1 MTVGVVGGSDL
12 VKITEQLGSTGD
24 EHRRSSL
31 DLLRVRCSV
40 TMRGDELCNVGSNWF
55 ALLLLF
61 VFAVITD
68 YDYVF
73 SENGLVAHKN
83 GQLIGTQVSLW
94 APYIV
99 AYTVFTYMHWSTSP
113 DISF

>member
-1 MTVGVVGGSDL
+1 VT
-12 VKITEQLGSTGD
+12 

-31 DLLRVRCSV
+31 DLLGVSCSV
-40 TMRGDELCNVGSNWF
+40 TLRDPVIALMMMMNSATLEVIGF
-55 ALLLLF
+55 AFFSPF

-99 AYTVFTYMHWSTSP
+99 TYTVSTYMHWSTSP